1 MRIYRSAPKR
11 SFTTLPNAT
20 TRDKRLSWTAAG
32 ILSYLLGLPDG
43 SRTSVRQLAGLRDEG
58 RDRVAAALRQL
69 EEFRY
74 LRRVKSR
81 GPAGRLSTH
90 YEVFDAPYADEP
102 GTSTGAGLASLGEV
116 GAAVTGK
123 PASGEPAGGAPGH
136 TLTGKTGSTRP
147 PSLGVPSPGAD
158 DAQARGASC
167 GERRPKRRRAK
178 REAVAEEQVP
188 AQQLAAVRAESEAAE
203 VAEVAAVPIPGPRQP
218 ADDRPAEAA
227 VETPPTLPAT
237 DPSTSEPPPEPSEAP
252 PIVWDSFEAA
262 EGEAP
267 PPDPADAPQRPRRE
281 EPLTGSAELLSRL
294 GQRDRRLTLGADEAR
309 QLAPLLDEW
318 FAVGADEASVFHAL
332 TSGLP
337 ARVHAAAALVA
348 DRLRR
353 KKPAPRAPKPRP
365 AARPRCVNCNA
376 NMFQPGL
383 CNACVR
389 ERDRYGDLPPD
400 PTDHSVTPE
409 TAARGAAAVRAA
421 FHVNG
426 PARGSQL
433 RGVPLPGTGPAPAW

>member
-11 SFTTLPNAT
+11 SFTSLPNAT
-20 TRDKRLSWTAAG
+20 TRDKHLSWAAMG

-43 SRTSVRQLAGLRDEG
+43 SRTSVRQLAGLRAEG

-74 LRRVKSR
+74 LRRVR
-81 GPAGRLSTH
+81 HQGPTGRFTTD
-90 YEVFDAPYADEP
+90 YEVFDVPYVDEP
-102 GTSTGAGLASLGEV
+102 DASAEPGVASLGEV
-116 GAAVTGK
+116 CVAVSGN
-123 PASGEPAGGAPGH
+123 PASGGPAVGAPGP

-147 PSLGVPSPGAD
+147 PTLGVPSPAAD
-158 DAQARGASC
+158 GPQAPDARC
-167 GERRPKRRRAK
+167 GERRPKRRRAR
-178 REAVAEEQVP
+178 REAAEEQVP
-188 AQQLAAVRAESEAAE
+188 AGRLAAARAES
-203 VAEVAAVPIPGPRQP
+203 AVTLPGPRAP
-218 ADDRPAEAA
+218 LDDRPAEPAETA
-227 VETPPTLPAT
+227 TQTPPTPT
-237 DPSTSEPPPEPSEAP
+237 TTGPVTSPPPPEPSGAP
-252 PIVWDSFEAA
+252 PIVWETSEAA
-262 EGEAP
+262 EGEVP

-281 EPLTGSAELLSRL
+281 EPLTGSAEVLSRL

-337 ARVHAAAALVA
+337 SRVHAAAALVA

-365 AARPRCVNCNA
+365 ASRPRCVNCRA

-400 PTDHSVTPE
+400 PTDYSVTPE

-433 RGVPLPGTGPAPAW
+433 RGVPLPGPGVTPAW

>member
-11 SFTTLPNAT
+11 SFTSLPNAT
-20 TRDKRLSWTAAG
+20 TRDKHLSWAAMG

-43 SRTSVRQLAGLRDEG
+43 SRTSVRQLAGLRAEG

-74 LRRVKSR
+74 LRRVR
-81 GPAGRLSTH
+81 RQGPTGRFTTD
-90 YEVFDAPYADEP
+90 YEVFDVPYVDEP
-102 GTSTGAGLASLGEV
+102 DASAEPGVASLGEV
-116 GAAVTGK
+116 CVAVSGN
-123 PASGEPAGGAPGH
+123 PASGGPAVGAPGP

-147 PSLGVPSPGAD
+147 PTLGVPSPGAD
-158 DAQARGASC
+158 GPHAPDAGC
-167 GERRPKRRRAK
+167 GERRPKRRRAT
-178 REAVAEEQVP
+178 REAAEEQVP
-188 AQQLAAVRAESEAAE
+188 AGRLAAARAES
-203 VAEVAAVPIPGPRQP
+203 AVTLPGPRAP
-218 ADDRPAEAA
+218 LDDRPAEPAETA
-227 VETPPTLPAT
+227 TQTPPTPTAT
-237 DPSTSEPPPEPSEAP
+237 GPVTSPPPPEPSGAP
-252 PIVWDSFEAA
+252 PIVWETSEAA
-262 EGEAP
+262 EGEVP

-281 EPLTGSAELLSRL
+281 EPLTGSAEVLSRL

-318 FAVGADEASVFHAL
+318 FAVGADEASVFHLL

-337 ARVHAAAALVA
+337 PRVHAAAALVA

-365 AARPRCVNCNA
+365 ASRPRCVNCNA

-389 ERDRYGDLPPD
+389 ERARYGDLPPD
-400 PTDHSVTPE
+400 PTDYSVTPE

-433 RGVPLPGTGPAPAW
+433 RGVPLPGPGVTPAW

>member
-11 SFTTLPNAT
+11 SFTSLPNAT
-20 TRDKRLSWTAAG
+20 TRDKHLSWAAMG

-43 SRTSVRQLAGLRDEG
+43 SRTSVRQLAGLRAEG

-74 LRRVKSR
+74 LRRVR
-81 GPAGRLSTH
+81 RQGPTGRFTTD
-90 YEVFDAPYADEP
+90 YEVFDVPYVDEP
-102 GTSTGAGLASLGEV
+102 DASAEPGVASLGEV
-116 GAAVTGK
+116 CVAVSGN
-123 PASGEPAGGAPGH
+123 PASGGPAVGAPGP

-147 PSLGVPSPGAD
+147 PTLGVPSPGAD
-158 DAQARGASC
+158 GPQAPDAGC
-167 GERRPKRRRAK
+167 GERRPKRRRAR
-178 REAVAEEQVP
+178 REAAEELVP
-188 AQQLAAVRAESEAAE
+188 AGRLAAARAES
-203 VAEVAAVPIPGPRQP
+203 AVTLPGPRAP
-218 ADDRPAEAA
+218 LDDRPAEPAETA
-227 VETPPTLPAT
+227 TQTPPTPTAT
-237 DPSTSEPPPEPSEAP
+237 GPVTSPPPPEPSGAP
-252 PIVWDSFEAA
+252 PIVWETSEAA
-262 EGEAP
+262 EGEVP

-281 EPLTGSAELLSRL
+281 EPLTGSAEVLSRL

-337 ARVHAAAALVA
+337 PRVHAAAALVA

-365 AARPRCVNCNA
+365 ASRPRCVNCNA

-389 ERDRYGDLPPD
+389 ERARYGDLPPD
-400 PTDHSVTPE
+400 PTDYSVTPE

-433 RGVPLPGTGPAPAW
+433 RGVPLPGPGVTPAW

>member
-11 SFTTLPNAT
+11 SFTSLPNAT
-20 TRDKRLSWTAAG
+20 TRDKHLSWAAMG

-43 SRTSVRQLAGLRDEG
+43 SRTSVRQLAGLRAEG

-74 LRRVKSR
+74 LRRVR
-81 GPAGRLSTH
+81 RQGPTGRFTTD
-90 YEVFDAPYADEP
+90 YEVFDVPYVDEP
-102 GTSTGAGLASLGEV
+102 DASAEPGVASLGEV
-116 GAAVTGK
+116 CVAVSGN
-123 PASGEPAGGAPGH
+123 PASGGPAVGAPGP

-147 PSLGVPSPGAD
+147 PTLGVPSPGAD
-158 DAQARGASC
+158 GPQAPDAGC
-167 GERRPKRRRAK
+167 GERRPKRRRAT
-178 REAVAEEQVP
+178 REAAEEQVP
-188 AQQLAAVRAESEAAE
+188 AGRLAAARAES
-203 VAEVAAVPIPGPRQP
+203 AVTLPGPRAP
-218 ADDRPAEAA
+218 LDDRPAEPAETA
-227 VETPPTLPAT
+227 TQTPPTPT
-237 DPSTSEPPPEPSEAP
+237 TTGPVTSPPPPEPSGAP
-252 PIVWDSFEAA
+252 PIVWETSEAA
-262 EGEAP
+262 EGEVP

-281 EPLTGSAELLSRL
+281 EPLTGSAEVLSRL

-318 FAVGADEASVFHAL
+318 FAVGADEASVFHLL

-337 ARVHAAAALVA
+337 PRVHAAAALVA

-365 AARPRCVNCNA
+365 ASRPRCVNCNA

-389 ERDRYGDLPPD
+389 ERARYGDLPPD
-400 PTDHSVTPE
+400 PTDYSVTPE

-433 RGVPLPGTGPAPAW
+433 RGVPLPGSGPAPAW

>member
-11 SFTTLPNAT
+11 SFTSLPNAT
-20 TRDKRLSWTAAG
+20 TRDKHLSWAAMG

-43 SRTSVRQLAGLRDEG
+43 SRTSVRQLAGLRAEG

-74 LRRVKSR
+74 LRRVR
-81 GPAGRLSTH
+81 RQGPTGRFTTD
-90 YEVFDAPYADEP
+90 YEVFDVPYVDEP
-102 GTSTGAGLASLGEV
+102 DASAEPGVASLGEV
-116 GAAVTGK
+116 CVAVSGN
-123 PASGEPAGGAPGH
+123 PASGGPAVGAPGP

-147 PSLGVPSPGAD
+147 PTLGVPSPGAD
-158 DAQARGASC
+158 GPQAPDAGC
-167 GERRPKRRRAK
+167 GERRPKRRRAR
-178 REAVAEEQVP
+178 REAAEEQVP
-188 AQQLAAVRAESEAAE
+188 AGRLAAARAES
-203 VAEVAAVPIPGPRQP
+203 AVTLPGPRAP
-218 ADDRPAEAA
+218 LDDRPAEPAETA
-227 VETPPTLPAT
+227 TQTPPTPTAT
-237 DPSTSEPPPEPSEAP
+237 GPVTSPPPPEPSGAP
-252 PIVWDSFEAA
+252 PIVWETSEAA
-262 EGEAP
+262 EGEVP

-281 EPLTGSAELLSRL
+281 EPLTGSAEVLSRL

-337 ARVHAAAALVA
+337 SRVHAAAALVA

-365 AARPRCVNCNA
+365 ASRPRCVNCRA

-400 PTDHSVTPE
+400 PTDYSVTPE

-433 RGVPLPGTGPAPAW
+433 RGVPLSGPGVTPAW

>member
-11 SFTTLPNAT
+11 SFTSLPNAT
-20 TRDKRLSWTAAG
+20 TRDKHLSWAAMG

-43 SRTSVRQLAGLRDEG
+43 SRTSVRQLAGLRAEG

-74 LRRVKSR
+74 LRRVR
-81 GPAGRLSTH
+81 RQGPTGRFTTD
-90 YEVFDAPYADEP
+90 YEVFDVPYVDEP
-102 GTSTGAGLASLGEV
+102 DASAEPGVASLGEV
-116 GAAVTGK
+116 CVAVSGN
-123 PASGEPAGGAPGH
+123 PASGGPAVGAPGP

-147 PSLGVPSPGAD
+147 PTLGVPSPGAD
-158 DAQARGASC
+158 GPQAPDAGC
-167 GERRPKRRRAK
+167 GERRPKRRRAT
-178 REAVAEEQVP
+178 REAAEEQVP
-188 AQQLAAVRAESEAAE
+188 AGRLAAARAES
-203 VAEVAAVPIPGPRQP
+203 AVTLPGPRAP
-218 ADDRPAEAA
+218 LDDRPAEPAETA
-227 VETPPTLPAT
+227 TQTPPTPTAT
-237 DPSTSEPPPEPSEAP
+237 GPVTSPPPPEPSGAP
-252 PIVWDSFEAA
+252 PIVWETSEAA
-262 EGEAP
+262 EGEVP

-281 EPLTGSAELLSRL
+281 EPLTGSAEVLSRL

-337 ARVHAAAALVA
+337 PRVHAAAALVA

-365 AARPRCVNCNA
+365 ASRPRCVNCNA

-400 PTDHSVTPE
+400 PTDYSVTPE

-433 RGVPLPGTGPAPAW
+433 RGVPLPGPGVTPAW

>member
-11 SFTTLPNAT
+11 SFTSLPNAT
-20 TRDKRLSWTAAG
+20 TRDKHLSWAAMG

-43 SRTSVRQLAGLRDEG
+43 SRTSVRQLAGLRAEG

-74 LRRVKSR
+74 LRRVR
-81 GPAGRLSTH
+81 RQGPTGRFTTD
-90 YEVFDAPYADEP
+90 YEVFDVPYVDEP
-102 GTSTGAGLASLGEV
+102 DASAEPGVASLGEV
-116 GAAVTGK
+116 CVAVSGN
-123 PASGEPAGGAPGH
+123 PASGGPAVGAPGP

-147 PSLGVPSPGAD
+147 PTLGVPSPAAD
-158 DAQARGASC
+158 GPQAPDARC
-167 GERRPKRRRAK
+167 GERRPKRRRAR
-178 REAVAEEQVP
+178 REAPEERVP
-188 AQQLAAVRAESEAAE
+188 AGRLAAARAES
-203 VAEVAAVPIPGPRQP
+203 AVTLPGPRAP
-218 ADDRPAEAA
+218 LDDRPAEPAETA
-227 VETPPTLPAT
+227 TQTPPTPT
-237 DPSTSEPPPEPSEAP
+237 TTGPVTSPPPPEPSGAP
-252 PIVWDSFEAA
+252 PIVWETSEAA
-262 EGEAP
+262 EGEVP

-281 EPLTGSAELLSRL
+281 EPLTGSAEVLSRL

-337 ARVHAAAALVA
+337 PRVHAAAALVA

-365 AARPRCVNCNA
+365 ASRPRCVNCNA

-400 PTDHSVTPE
+400 PTDYSVTPE

-433 RGVPLPGTGPAPAW
+433 RGVPLPGPGVTPAW

>member
-11 SFTTLPNAT
+11 SFTSLPNAT
-20 TRDKRLSWTAAG
+20 TRDKHLSWAAMG

-43 SRTSVRQLAGLRDEG
+43 SRTSVRQLAGLRAEG

-74 LRRVKSR
+74 LRRVR
-81 GPAGRLSTH
+81 RQGPTGRFTTD
-90 YEVFDAPYADEP
+90 YEVFDVPYVDEP
-102 GTSTGAGLASLGEV
+102 DASAEPGVASLGEV
-116 GAAVTGK
+116 CVAVSGN
-123 PASGEPAGGAPGH
+123 PASGGPAVGAPGP

-147 PSLGVPSPGAD
+147 PTLGVPSPGAD
-158 DAQARGASC
+158 GPQAPDAGC
-167 GERRPKRRRAK
+167 GERRPKRRRAR
-178 REAVAEEQVP
+178 REAAEEQVP
-188 AQQLAAVRAESEAAE
+188 AGRLAAARAES
-203 VAEVAAVPIPGPRQP
+203 AVTLPGPRAP
-218 ADDRPAEAA
+218 LDDRPAEPAETA
-227 VETPPTLPAT
+227 TQTPPTPTAT
-237 DPSTSEPPPEPSEAP
+237 GPVTSPPPPEPSGAP
-252 PIVWDSFEAA
+252 PIVWETSEAA
-262 EGEAP
+262 EGEVP

-281 EPLTGSAELLSRL
+281 EPLTGSAEVLSRL

-337 ARVHAAAALVA
+337 PRVHAAAALVA

-365 AARPRCVNCNA
+365 ASRPRCVNCRA

-400 PTDHSVTPE
+400 PTDYSVTPE

-433 RGVPLPGTGPAPAW
+433 RGVPLPGPGVTPAW

>member
-11 SFTTLPNAT
+11 SFTSLPNAT
-20 TRDKRLSWTAAG
+20 TRDKHLSWAAMG

-43 SRTSVRQLAGLRDEG
+43 SRTSVRQLAGLRAEG

-74 LRRVKSR
+74 LRRVR
-81 GPAGRLSTH
+81 RQGPTGRFTTD
-90 YEVFDAPYADEP
+90 YEVFDVPYVDEP
-102 GTSTGAGLASLGEV
+102 DASAEPGVASLGEV
-116 GAAVTGK
+116 CVAVSGN
-123 PASGEPAGGAPGH
+123 PASGGPAVGAPGP

-147 PSLGVPSPGAD
+147 PTLGVPSPGAD
-158 DAQARGASC
+158 GPQAPDAGC
-167 GERRPKRRRAK
+167 GERRPKRRRAT
-178 REAVAEEQVP
+178 REAAEEQVP
-188 AQQLAAVRAESEAAE
+188 AGRLAAARAES
-203 VAEVAAVPIPGPRQP
+203 AVTLPGPRAP
-218 ADDRPAEAA
+218 LDDRPAEPAETA
-227 VETPPTLPAT
+227 TQTPPTPTAT
-237 DPSTSEPPPEPSEAP
+237 GPVTSPPPPEPSGAP
-252 PIVWDSFEAA
+252 PIVWETSEAA
-262 EGEAP
+262 EGEVP

-281 EPLTGSAELLSRL
+281 EPLTGCAEVLSRL

-337 ARVHAAAALVA
+337 SRVHAAAALVA

-365 AARPRCVNCNA
+365 ASRPRCVNCRA

-400 PTDHSVTPE
+400 PTDYSVTPE

-433 RGVPLPGTGPAPAW
+433 RGVPLSGPGVTPAW

>member
-11 SFTTLPNAT
+11 SFTSLPNAT
-20 TRDKRLSWTAAG
+20 TRDKHLSWAAMG

-43 SRTSVRQLAGLRDEG
+43 SRTSVRQLAGLRAEG

-74 LRRVKSR
+74 LRRVR
-81 GPAGRLSTH
+81 RQGPTGRFTTD
-90 YEVFDAPYADEP
+90 YEVFDVPYVDEP
-102 GTSTGAGLASLGEV
+102 DASAEPGVASLGEV
-116 GAAVTGK
+116 CVAVSGN
-123 PASGEPAGGAPGH
+123 PASGGPAVGAPGP

-147 PSLGVPSPGAD
+147 PTLGVPSPAAD
-158 DAQARGASC
+158 GPQAPDARC
-167 GERRPKRRRAK
+167 GERRPKRRRAR
-178 REAVAEEQVP
+178 REAAEEQVP
-188 AQQLAAVRAESEAAE
+188 AGRLAAARAES
-203 VAEVAAVPIPGPRQP
+203 AVTLPGPRAP
-218 ADDRPAEAA
+218 LDDRPAEPAETA
-227 VETPPTLPAT
+227 TQTPPTPT
-237 DPSTSEPPPEPSEAP
+237 TTGPVTSPPPPEPSGAP
-252 PIVWDSFEAA
+252 PIVWETSEAA
-262 EGEAP
+262 EGEVP

-281 EPLTGSAELLSRL
+281 EPLTGSAEVLSRL

-318 FAVGADEASVFHAL
+318 FAVGADEASVFHLL

-337 ARVHAAAALVA
+337 PRVHAAAALVA

-365 AARPRCVNCNA
+365 ASRPRCVNCNA

-389 ERDRYGDLPPD
+389 ERARYGDLPPD
-400 PTDHSVTPE
+400 PTDYSVTPE

-433 RGVPLPGTGPAPAW
+433 RGVPLPGPGVTPAW

>member
-20 TRDKRLSWTAAG
+20 TRDKRLSWAAAG

-43 SRTSVRQLAGLRDEG
+43 SRTSVRQLAGLRAEG

-69 EEFRY
+69 EENRY
-74 LRRVKSR
+74 LRRVKR
-81 GPAGRLSTH
+81 QGPTGRFTTD
-90 YEVFDAPYADEP
+90 YEVFDAPYVDEP
-102 GTSTGAGLASLGEV
+102 AAPAEPGVASLREV
-116 GAAVTGK
+116 CAAVSGN
-123 PASGEPAGGAPGH
+123 PASGGPTVGAPGH
-136 TLTGKTGSTRP
+136 THTGNTGATRP
-147 PSLGVPSPGAD
+147 PTLGVPSPGAD
-158 DAQARGASC
+158 GAPAQDAGC
-167 GERRPKRRRAK
+167 GERRPKRRRAR
-178 REAVAEEQVP
+178 REAAEEQVP
-188 AQQLAAVRAESEAAE
+188 VQQLAAGPAES
-203 VAEVAAVPIPGPRQP
+203 AVTIPGPREP
-218 ADDRPAEAA
+218 LDERRPAETAS
-227 VETPPTLPAT
+227 ETPPTPPAT
-237 DPSTSEPPPEPSEAP
+237 DPSTSTPPPEPSGAP
-252 PIVWDSFEAA
+252 PIVWETSEAA
-262 EGEAP
+262 EGEVP

-281 EPLTGSAELLSRL
+281 EPLTGSAEVLARL

-318 FAVGADEASVFHAL
+318 FAVGADEASVFHLL

-337 ARVHAAAALVA
+337 PRVHAAAALVA

-365 AARPRCVNCNA
+365 ASRPRCVNCNA

-389 ERDRYGDLPPD
+389 EKARYGDLPPD
-400 PTDHSVTPE
+400 PTDYSVTPE

-421 FHVNG
+421 FHING

-433 RGVPLPGTGPAPAW
+433 RGVPLPGSGPAPAW

>member
-20 TRDKRLSWTAAG
+20 TRDKHLSWAAMG

-43 SRTSVRQLAGLRDEG
+43 SRTSVRQLAALRDEG

-69 EEFRY
+69 EENRY
-74 LRRVKSR
+74 LRRVKR
-81 GPAGRLSTH
+81 QGPTGRFTTD
-90 YEVFDAPYADEP
+90 YEVFDVPYVDEP
-102 GTSTGAGLASLGEV
+102 AAPAGPGVASLREV
-116 GAAVTGK
+116 CAAVSGN
-123 PASGEPAGGAPGH
+123 PASGGPTVGAPGH
-136 TLTGKTGSTRP
+136 THTGKTGATRP
-147 PSLGVPSPGAD
+147 PTLGVPSPGAD
-158 DAQARGASC
+158 GAEARPASC
-167 GERRPKRRRAK
+167 GERRPKRRRA
-178 REAVAEEQVP
+178 RHEAAEEQAPARQLAAAPVESAAVIPVPREPLDDHPAEAVAE
-188 AQQLAAVRAESEAAE
+188 
-203 VAEVAAVPIPGPRQP
+203 
-218 ADDRPAEAA
+218 
-227 VETPPTLPAT
+227 TPPALPAT
-237 DPSTSEPPPEPSEAP
+237 DPSASPPPSEPSDAP
-252 PIVWDSFEAA
+252 PIAWETSEAA

-267 PPDPADAPQRPRRE
+267 PPDPRDGPQRPRRE
-281 EPLTGSAELLSRL
+281 EPLTGSAEVLARL

-318 FAVGADEASVFHAL
+318 FAVGADEASVFHLL

-337 ARVHAAAALVA
+337 PRVHAAAALVA

-365 AARPRCVNCNA
+365 ASRPRCVNCNA

-389 ERDRYGDLPPD
+389 ERARYGDLPPD
-400 PTDHSVTPE
+400 PTDYSVTPE

-433 RGVPLPGTGPAPAW
+433 RGVPLPGSGPAPAW

>member
-11 SFTTLPNAT
+11 SFTSLPNAT
-20 TRDKRLSWTAAG
+20 TRDKHLSWAAMG

-43 SRTSVRQLAGLRDEG
+43 SRTSVRQLAGLRAEG

-74 LRRVKSR
+74 LRRVR
-81 GPAGRLSTH
+81 RQGPTGRFTTD
-90 YEVFDAPYADEP
+90 YEVFDVPYVDEP
-102 GTSTGAGLASLGEV
+102 DASAEPGVASLGEV
-116 GAAVTGK
+116 CVAVSGN
-123 PASGEPAGGAPGH
+123 PASGGPAVGAPGP

-147 PSLGVPSPGAD
+147 PTLGVPSPAAD
-158 DAQARGASC
+158 GPQAPDAGC
-167 GERRPKRRRAK
+167 GERRPKRRRAR
-178 REAVAEEQVP
+178 REAAEEQVP
-188 AQQLAAVRAESEAAE
+188 AGRLAAARAES
-203 VAEVAAVPIPGPRQP
+203 AVTLPGPRAP
-218 ADDRPAEAA
+218 LDDRPAEPAETA
-227 VETPPTLPAT
+227 TQTPPTPTAT
-237 DPSTSEPPPEPSEAP
+237 GPVTSPPPPEPSGAP
-252 PIVWDSFEAA
+252 PIVWETSEAA
-262 EGEAP
+262 EGEVP

-281 EPLTGSAELLSRL
+281 EPLTGSAEVLSRL

-337 ARVHAAAALVA
+337 SRVHAAAALVA

-365 AARPRCVNCNA
+365 ASRPRCVNCRA

-400 PTDHSVTPE
+400 PTDYSVTPE

-433 RGVPLPGTGPAPAW
+433 RGVPLSGPGVTPAW

>member
-11 SFTTLPNAT
+11 SFTSLPNAT
-20 TRDKRLSWTAAG
+20 TRDKHLSWAAMG

-43 SRTSVRQLAGLRDEG
+43 SRTSVRQLAGLRAEG

-74 LRRVKSR
+74 LRRVR
-81 GPAGRLSTH
+81 RQGPTGRFTTD
-90 YEVFDAPYADEP
+90 YEVFDVPYVDEP
-102 GTSTGAGLASLGEV
+102 DASAEPGVASLGEV
-116 GAAVTGK
+116 CVAVSGN
-123 PASGEPAGGAPGH
+123 PASGGPAVGAPGP

-147 PSLGVPSPGAD
+147 PTLGVPSPAAD
-158 DAQARGASC
+158 GPQAPDARC
-167 GERRPKRRRAK
+167 GERRPKRRRAT
-178 REAVAEEQVP
+178 REAAEEQVP
-188 AQQLAAVRAESEAAE
+188 AGRLAAARAES
-203 VAEVAAVPIPGPRQP
+203 AVTLPGPRAP
-218 ADDRPAEAA
+218 LDDRPAEPAETA
-227 VETPPTLPAT
+227 TQTPPTPT
-237 DPSTSEPPPEPSEAP
+237 TTGPVTSPPPPEPSGAP
-252 PIVWDSFEAA
+252 PIVWETSEAA
-262 EGEAP
+262 EGEVP

-281 EPLTGSAELLSRL
+281 EPLTGSAEVLSRL

-337 ARVHAAAALVA
+337 SRVHAAAALVA

-365 AARPRCVNCNA
+365 ASRPRCVNCRA

-400 PTDHSVTPE
+400 PTDYSVTPE

-433 RGVPLPGTGPAPAW
+433 RGVPLPGPGVTPAW

>member
-11 SFTTLPNAT
+11 SFTTLPNST
-20 TRDKRLSWTAAG
+20 TRDKRLSWAAAG

-43 SRTSVRQLAGLRDEG
+43 SRTSVRQLAGLRAEG

-69 EEFRY
+69 EECRY
-74 LRRVKSR
+74 LRRVKR
-81 GPAGRLSTH
+81 QGPTGRFTTD
-90 YEVFDAPYADEP
+90 YEVFDAPYVDEP
-102 GTSTGAGLASLGEV
+102 AAPAEPGVASLGEV
-116 GAAVTGK
+116 CVAVSGN
-123 PASGEPAGGAPGH
+123 PASGGPTVGAPGH
-136 TLTGKTGSTRP
+136 THTGKTGSTRP
-147 PSLGVPSPGAD
+147 PTLGVPSPGAD
-158 DAQARGASC
+158 GAPAQVAGC
-167 GERRPKRRRAK
+167 GERRPKRRRAR
-178 REAVAEEQVP
+178 REAAEEQVQGQVP
-188 AQQLAAVRAESEAAE
+188 VQQLATGPAES
-203 VAEVAAVPIPGPRQP
+203 AVTIPGPREP
-218 ADDRPAEAA
+218 LDERRPAETAS
-227 VETPPTLPAT
+227 ETPPTPPAT
-237 DPSTSEPPPEPSEAP
+237 DPVASPPPPEPSGAP
-252 PIVWDSFEAA
+252 PIVWETSEAA
-262 EGEAP
+262 EGEVP

-281 EPLTGSAELLSRL
+281 EPLTGSAEVLARL

-318 FAVGADEASVFHAL
+318 FAVGADEASVFHLL

-337 ARVHAAAALVA
+337 PRVHAAAALVA

-365 AARPRCVNCNA
+365 ASRPRCVNCNA

-389 ERDRYGDLPPD
+389 EKARYGDLPPD
-400 PTDHSVTPE
+400 PTDYSVTPE

-433 RGVPLPGTGPAPAW
+433 RGVPLPGSGPAPAW

>member
-11 SFTTLPNAT
+11 SFTSLPNAT
-20 TRDKRLSWTAAG
+20 TRDKHLSWAAMG
-32 ILSYLLGLPDG
+32 ILSYLLGLADG
-43 SRTSVRQLAGLRDEG
+43 SRTSVRQLAGLRAEG

-74 LRRVKSR
+74 LRRVR
-81 GPAGRLSTH
+81 RQGPTGRFTTD
-90 YEVFDAPYADEP
+90 YEVFDVPYVDEP
-102 GTSTGAGLASLGEV
+102 DASAEPGVASLGEV
-116 GAAVTGK
+116 CVAVSGN
-123 PASGEPAGGAPGH
+123 PASGGPAVGAPGP

-147 PSLGVPSPGAD
+147 PTLGVPSPGAD
-158 DAQARGASC
+158 GPQAPDAGC
-167 GERRPKRRRAK
+167 GERRPKRRRAR
-178 REAVAEEQVP
+178 REAAEEQVP
-188 AQQLAAVRAESEAAE
+188 AGRLAAARAES
-203 VAEVAAVPIPGPRQP
+203 AVTLPGPRAP
-218 ADDRPAEAA
+218 LDDRPAEPAETA
-227 VETPPTLPAT
+227 TQTPPTPTAT
-237 DPSTSEPPPEPSEAP
+237 GPVTSPPPPEPSGAP
-252 PIVWDSFEAA
+252 PIVWETSEAA
-262 EGEAP
+262 EGEVP

-281 EPLTGSAELLSRL
+281 EPLTGSAEVLSRL

-337 ARVHAAAALVA
+337 SRVHAAAALVA

-365 AARPRCVNCNA
+365 ASRPRCVNCRA

-400 PTDHSVTPE
+400 PTDYSVTPE

-433 RGVPLPGTGPAPAW
+433 RGVPLSGPGVTPAW

>member
-11 SFTTLPNAT
+11 SFTSLPNAT
-20 TRDKRLSWTAAG
+20 TRDKHLSWAAMG

-43 SRTSVRQLAGLRDEG
+43 SRTSVRQLAALRDEG

-69 EEFRY
+69 EENRY
-74 LRRVKSR
+74 LRRVKR
-81 GPAGRLSTH
+81 QGPTGRFTTD
-90 YEVFDAPYADEP
+90 YEVFDVPYVDEP
-102 GTSTGAGLASLGEV
+102 DASAEPGVASLGEV
-116 GAAVTGK
+116 CVAVSGN
-123 PASGEPAGGAPGH
+123 PASGGPAVGAPGP

-147 PSLGVPSPGAD
+147 PTLGVPSPGAD
-158 DAQARGASC
+158 GPQAPDAGC
-167 GERRPKRRRAK
+167 GERRPKRRRAR
-178 REAVAEEQVP
+178 REAAEEQVP
-188 AQQLAAVRAESEAAE
+188 AGRLAAARAES
-203 VAEVAAVPIPGPRQP
+203 AVTLPGPRAP
-218 ADDRPAEAA
+218 LDDRPAEPAETA
-227 VETPPTLPAT
+227 TQTPPTPTAT
-237 DPSTSEPPPEPSEAP
+237 GPVTSPPPPEPSGAP
-252 PIVWDSFEAA
+252 PIVWETSEAA
-262 EGEAP
+262 EGEVP

-281 EPLTGSAELLSRL
+281 EPLTGSAEVLSRL

-337 ARVHAAAALVA
+337 SRVHAAAALVA

-365 AARPRCVNCNA
+365 ASRPRCVNCRA

-400 PTDHSVTPE
+400 PTDYSVTPE

-433 RGVPLPGTGPAPAW
+433 RGVPLPGPGVTPAW

>member
-11 SFTTLPNAT
+11 SFTTLPNST
-20 TRDKRLSWTAAG
+20 TRDKRLSWAAAG

-43 SRTSVRQLAGLRDEG
+43 SRTSVRQLAALRHEG

-69 EEFRY
+69 EECRY
-74 LRRVKSR
+74 LRRAKR
-81 GPAGRLSTH
+81 QGPTGRFTTD
-90 YEVFDAPYADEP
+90 YEVFDVPYVDEP
-102 GTSTGAGLASLGEV
+102 DVPAEPGVASLREV
-116 GAAVTGK
+116 CAAVSGN
-123 PASGEPAGGAPGH
+123 PASGGPTVGAPGH
-136 TLTGKTGSTRP
+136 THTGNTGATRP
-147 PSLGVPSPGAD
+147 PTLGVPSPGAD
-158 DAQARGASC
+158 GAPAQDAGC
-167 GERRPKRRRAK
+167 GERRHRPKRRRAR
-178 REAVAEEQVP
+178 REAAEEQVQGQVPTQQP
-188 AQQLAAVRAESEAAE
+188 AADGAES
-203 VAEVAAVPIPGPRQP
+203 AVTIPGPREP
-218 ADDRPAEAA
+218 LDERRPAETASQ
-227 VETPPTLPAT
+227 TPPAPPAT
-237 DPSTSEPPPEPSEAP
+237 DPVTSPPPPEPSGAP
-252 PIVWDSFEAA
+252 PIVWETSEAA
-262 EGEAP
+262 EGEVP

-281 EPLTGSAELLSRL
+281 EPLTGSAEVLARL

-318 FAVGADEASVFHAL
+318 FAVGADEASVFHLL

-337 ARVHAAAALVA
+337 PWVHAAAALVA

-365 AARPRCVNCNA
+365 ASRPRCVNCNA

-389 ERDRYGDLPPD
+389 EKARYGDLPSD
-400 PTDHSVTPE
+400 PTDYSVTPE

-421 FHVNG
+421 FHING

-433 RGVPLPGTGPAPAW
+433 RGVPLPDSVSPW

>member
-11 SFTTLPNAT
+11 SFTSLPNAT
-20 TRDKRLSWTAAG
+20 TRDKHLSWAAMG

-43 SRTSVRQLAGLRDEG
+43 SRTSVRQLAGLRAEG

-74 LRRVKSR
+74 LRRVR
-81 GPAGRLSTH
+81 RQGPTGRFTTD
-90 YEVFDAPYADEP
+90 YEVFDVPYVDEP
-102 GTSTGAGLASLGEV
+102 DASAEPGVASLGEV
-116 GAAVTGK
+116 CVAVSGN
-123 PASGEPAGGAPGH
+123 PASGGPAVGAPGP

-147 PSLGVPSPGAD
+147 PTLGVPSPGAD
-158 DAQARGASC
+158 GPQAPDAGC
-167 GERRPKRRRAK
+167 GERRPKRRRAT
-178 REAVAEEQVP
+178 REAAEEQVP
-188 AQQLAAVRAESEAAE
+188 AGRLAAARAES
-203 VAEVAAVPIPGPRQP
+203 AVTLPGPRAP
-218 ADDRPAEAA
+218 LDDRPAEPAETA
-227 VETPPTLPAT
+227 TQTPPTPTAT
-237 DPSTSEPPPEPSEAP
+237 GPVTSPPPPEPSGAP
-252 PIVWDSFEAA
+252 PIVWETSEAA
-262 EGEAP
+262 EGEVP

-281 EPLTGSAELLSRL
+281 EPLTGSAEVLSRL

-318 FAVGADEASVFHAL
+318 FAVGADEASVFHLL

-337 ARVHAAAALVA
+337 PRVHAAAALVA

-365 AARPRCVNCNA
+365 ASRPRCVNCNA

-389 ERDRYGDLPPD
+389 ERARYGDLPPD
-400 PTDHSVTPE
+400 PTDYSVTPE

-433 RGVPLPGTGPAPAW
+433 RGVPLPGPGVTPAW

>member
-11 SFTTLPNAT
+11 SFTSLPNAT
-20 TRDKRLSWTAAG
+20 TRDKHLSWAAMG

-43 SRTSVRQLAGLRDEG
+43 SRTSVRQLAGLRAEG

-74 LRRVKSR
+74 LRRVR
-81 GPAGRLSTH
+81 RQGPTGRFTTD
-90 YEVFDAPYADEP
+90 YEVFDVPYVDEP
-102 GTSTGAGLASLGEV
+102 DASAEPGVASLGEV
-116 GAAVTGK
+116 CVAVSGN
-123 PASGEPAGGAPGH
+123 PASGGPAVGAPGP

-147 PSLGVPSPGAD
+147 PTLGVPSPGAD
-158 DAQARGASC
+158 GPQAPDAGC
-167 GERRPKRRRAK
+167 GERRPKRRRAR
-178 REAVAEEQVP
+178 REAAEELVP
-188 AQQLAAVRAESEAAE
+188 AGRLAAARAES
-203 VAEVAAVPIPGPRQP
+203 AVTLPGPRAP
-218 ADDRPAEAA
+218 LDDRPAEPAETA
-227 VETPPTLPAT
+227 TQTPPTPTAT
-237 DPSTSEPPPEPSEAP
+237 GPVTSPPPPEPSGAP
-252 PIVWDSFEAA
+252 PIVWETSEAA
-262 EGEAP
+262 EGEVP

-281 EPLTGSAELLSRL
+281 EPLTGSAEVLSRL

-337 ARVHAAAALVA
+337 PRVHAAAALVA

-365 AARPRCVNCNA
+365 ASRPRCVNCRA

-400 PTDHSVTPE
+400 PTDYSVTPE

-433 RGVPLPGTGPAPAW
+433 RGVPLPGPGVTPAW

>member
-1 MRIYRSAPKR
+1 M
-11 SFTTLPNAT
+11 
-20 TRDKRLSWTAAG
+20 G

-43 SRTSVRQLAGLRDEG
+43 SRTSVRQLAGLRAEG

-74 LRRVKSR
+74 LRRVR
-81 GPAGRLSTH
+81 RQGPTGRFTTD
-90 YEVFDAPYADEP
+90 YEVFDVPYVDEP
-102 GTSTGAGLASLGEV
+102 DASAEPGVASLGEV
-116 GAAVTGK
+116 CVAVSGN
-123 PASGEPAGGAPGH
+123 PASGGPAVGAPGP

-147 PSLGVPSPGAD
+147 PTLGVPSPAAD
-158 DAQARGASC
+158 GPQAPDARC
-167 GERRPKRRRAK
+167 GERRPKRRRAR
-178 REAVAEEQVP
+178 REAAEEQVP
-188 AQQLAAVRAESEAAE
+188 AGRLAAARAES
-203 VAEVAAVPIPGPRQP
+203 AVTLPGPRAP
-218 ADDRPAEAA
+218 LDDRPAEPAETA
-227 VETPPTLPAT
+227 TQTPPTPT
-237 DPSTSEPPPEPSEAP
+237 TTGPVTSPPPPEPSGAP
-252 PIVWDSFEAA
+252 PIVWETSEAA
-262 EGEAP
+262 EGEVP

-281 EPLTGSAELLSRL
+281 EPLTGSAEVLSRL

-337 ARVHAAAALVA
+337 SRVHAAAALVA

-365 AARPRCVNCNA
+365 ASRPRCVNCRA

-400 PTDHSVTPE
+400 PTDYSVTPE

-433 RGVPLPGTGPAPAW
+433 RGVPLPGPGVTPAW

>member
-1 MRIYRSAPKR
+1 M
-11 SFTTLPNAT
+11 
-20 TRDKRLSWTAAG
+20 G

-43 SRTSVRQLAGLRDEG
+43 SRTSVRQLAGLRAEG

-74 LRRVKSR
+74 LRRVR
-81 GPAGRLSTH
+81 RQGPTGRFTTD
-90 YEVFDAPYADEP
+90 YEVFDVPYVDEP
-102 GTSTGAGLASLGEV
+102 DASAEPGVASLGEV
-116 GAAVTGK
+116 CVAVSGNPVSGG
-123 PASGEPAGGAPGH
+123 PAVGAPGP

-147 PSLGVPSPGAD
+147 PTLGVPSPGAD
-158 DAQARGASC
+158 GPQAPDAGC
-167 GERRPKRRRAK
+167 GERRPKRRRAT
-178 REAVAEEQVP
+178 REAAEEQVP
-188 AQQLAAVRAESEAAE
+188 AGRLAAARAES
-203 VAEVAAVPIPGPRQP
+203 AVTLPGPRAP
-218 ADDRPAEAA
+218 LDDRPAEPAETA
-227 VETPPTLPAT
+227 TQTPPTPTAT
-237 DPSTSEPPPEPSEAP
+237 GPVTSPPPPEPSGAP
-252 PIVWDSFEAA
+252 PIVWETSEAA
-262 EGEAP
+262 EGEVP

-281 EPLTGSAELLSRL
+281 EPLTGSAEVLSRL

-337 ARVHAAAALVA
+337 SRVHAAAALVA

-365 AARPRCVNCNA
+365 ASRPRCVNCRA

-400 PTDHSVTPE
+400 PTDYSVTPE

-433 RGVPLPGTGPAPAW
+433 RGVPLSGPGVTPAW

>member
-20 TRDKRLSWTAAG
+20 TRDKHLSWAAMG

-43 SRTSVRQLAGLRDEG
+43 SRTSVRQLAGLRAEG

-69 EEFRY
+69 EEARY
-74 LRRVKSR
+74 LRRVKR
-81 GPAGRLSTH
+81 QGPTGRFTTD
-90 YEVFDAPYADEP
+90 YEVFDAPYVDEP
-102 GTSTGAGLASLGEV
+102 AAPGEADTPGVASLREV
-116 GAAVTGK
+116 CAAVSGN
-123 PASGEPAGGAPGH
+123 PASGGPTVGAPGH
-136 TLTGKTGSTRP
+136 THTGKTGATRP
-147 PSLGVPSPGAD
+147 PTLGVPSPGAD
-158 DAQARGASC
+158 GAEAPGTGC
-167 GERRPKRRRAK
+167 GERRPKRRRAR
-178 REAVAEEQVP
+178 REAAEEQVP
-188 AQQLAAVRAESEAAE
+188 VQRLAPVPAESAAT
-203 VAEVAAVPIPGPRQP
+203 IPGPREP
-218 ADDRPAEAA
+218 LDERRPAETASP
-227 VETPPTLPAT
+227 TPPTPSAT
-237 DPSTSEPPPEPSEAP
+237 DPSASPPPPEPSGAP
-252 PIVWDSFEAA
+252 SIVWETSEAA
-262 EGEAP
+262 EGEVP

-281 EPLTGSAELLSRL
+281 EPLTGSAEVLARL

-318 FAVGADEASVFHAL
+318 FAVGADEASVFHLL

-337 ARVHAAAALVA
+337 PRVHAAAALVA

-365 AARPRCVNCNA
+365 ASRPRCVNCNA

-389 ERDRYGDLPPD
+389 EKARYGDLPPD
-400 PTDHSVTPE
+400 PTDYSVTPE

-433 RGVPLPGTGPAPAW
+433 RGVPLPGSGPAPAW

>member
-11 SFTTLPNAT
+11 SFTSLPNAT
-20 TRDKRLSWTAAG
+20 TRDKHLSWAAMG

-43 SRTSVRQLAGLRDEG
+43 SRTSVRQLAGLRAEG

-74 LRRVKSR
+74 LRRVR
-81 GPAGRLSTH
+81 RQGPTGRFTTD
-90 YEVFDAPYADEP
+90 YEVFDVPYVDEP
-102 GTSTGAGLASLGEV
+102 DASAEPGVASLGEV
-116 GAAVTGK
+116 CVAVSGN
-123 PASGEPAGGAPGH
+123 PASGGPAVGAPGP

-147 PSLGVPSPGAD
+147 PTLGVPSPGAD
-158 DAQARGASC
+158 GPHAPDAGC
-167 GERRPKRRRAK
+167 GERRPKRRRAT
-178 REAVAEEQVP
+178 REAAEEQVP
-188 AQQLAAVRAESEAAE
+188 AGRLAAARAES
-203 VAEVAAVPIPGPRQP
+203 AVTLPGPRAP
-218 ADDRPAEAA
+218 LDDRPAEPAETA
-227 VETPPTLPAT
+227 TQTPPTPTAT
-237 DPSTSEPPPEPSEAP
+237 GPVTSPPPPEPSGAP
-252 PIVWDSFEAA
+252 PIVWETSEAA
-262 EGEAP
+262 EGEVP

-281 EPLTGSAELLSRL
+281 EPLTGSAEVLSRL

-318 FAVGADEASVFHAL
+318 FAVGADEASVFHLL

-337 ARVHAAAALVA
+337 PRVHAAAALVA

-365 AARPRCVNCNA
+365 ASRPRCVNCNA

-389 ERDRYGDLPPD
+389 ERARYGDLPPD
-400 PTDHSVTPE
+400 PTDYSVTPE

-433 RGVPLPGTGPAPAW
+433 RGVPLPG

>member
-20 TRDKRLSWTAAG
+20 TRDKRLSWAAAG

-43 SRTSVRQLAGLRDEG
+43 SRTSVRQLAALRDEG

-69 EEFRY
+69 EENRY
-74 LRRVKSR
+74 LRRVR
-81 GPAGRLSTH
+81 RQGPTGRFTTD
-90 YEVFDAPYADEP
+90 YEVFDAPYVDEP
-102 GTSTGAGLASLGEV
+102 AAPAEPGVASLREV
-116 GAAVTGK
+116 CAAVSGN
-123 PASGEPAGGAPGH
+123 PASGGPTVGAPGH
-136 TLTGKTGSTRP
+136 THTGNTGATRP
-147 PSLGVPSPGAD
+147 PTLGVPSPGAD
-158 DAQARGASC
+158 GAPAQDAGC
-167 GERRPKRRRAK
+167 GERRPKRRRAR
-178 REAVAEEQVP
+178 REAAEEQGP
-188 AQQLAAVRAESEAAE
+188 ARQLAAGPAQS
-203 VAEVAAVPIPGPRQP
+203 AAVIPGPREP
-218 ADDRPAEAA
+218 VDDRPAEAVA
-227 VETPPTLPAT
+227 ETPPALPAT
-237 DPSTSEPPPEPSEAP
+237 DPSASPPPSEPSDAP
-252 PIVWDSFEAA
+252 PIVWETSEAA
-262 EGEAP
+262 EGEVP

-281 EPLTGSAELLSRL
+281 EPLTGSAEVLARL

-318 FAVGADEASVFHAL
+318 FAVGADEASVFHLL

-337 ARVHAAAALVA
+337 PRVHAAAALVA

-365 AARPRCVNCNA
+365 ASRPRCVNCNA

-389 ERDRYGDLPPD
+389 EKARYGDLPPD
-400 PTDHSVTPE
+400 PTDYSVTPE

-421 FHVNG
+421 FHING

-433 RGVPLPGTGPAPAW
+433 RGVPLPGPGPAPAW

>member
-1 MRIYRSAPKR
+1 M
-11 SFTTLPNAT
+11 
-20 TRDKRLSWTAAG
+20 G

-43 SRTSVRQLAGLRDEG
+43 SRTSVRQLAGLRAEG

-74 LRRVKSR
+74 LRRVR
-81 GPAGRLSTH
+81 RQGPTGRFTTD
-90 YEVFDAPYADEP
+90 YEVFDVPYVDEP
-102 GTSTGAGLASLGEV
+102 DASAEPGVASLGEV
-116 GAAVTGK
+116 CVAVSGN
-123 PASGEPAGGAPGH
+123 PASGGPAVGAPGP

-147 PSLGVPSPGAD
+147 PTLGVPSPGAD
-158 DAQARGASC
+158 GPQAPDAGC
-167 GERRPKRRRAK
+167 GERRPKRRRAT
-178 REAVAEEQVP
+178 REAAEEQVP
-188 AQQLAAVRAESEAAE
+188 AGRLAAARAES
-203 VAEVAAVPIPGPRQP
+203 AVTLPGPRAP
-218 ADDRPAEAA
+218 LDDRPAEPAETA
-227 VETPPTLPAT
+227 TQTPPTPTAT
-237 DPSTSEPPPEPSEAP
+237 GPVTSPPPPEPSGAP
-252 PIVWDSFEAA
+252 PIVWETSEAA
-262 EGEAP
+262 EGEVP

-281 EPLTGSAELLSRL
+281 EPLTGSAEVLSRL

-337 ARVHAAAALVA
+337 SRVHAAAALVA

-365 AARPRCVNCNA
+365 ASRPRCVNCRA

-400 PTDHSVTPE
+400 PTDYSVTPE

-433 RGVPLPGTGPAPAW
+433 RGVPLSGPGVTPAW

>member
-11 SFTTLPNAT
+11 SFTSLPNAT
-20 TRDKRLSWTAAG
+20 TRDKHLSWAAMG

-43 SRTSVRQLAGLRDEG
+43 SRTSVRQLAGLRAEG

-74 LRRVKSR
+74 LRRVR
-81 GPAGRLSTH
+81 RQGPTGRFTTD
-90 YEVFDAPYADEP
+90 YEVFDVPYVDEP
-102 GTSTGAGLASLGEV
+102 DASAEPGVASLGEV
-116 GAAVTGK
+116 CVAVSGN
-123 PASGEPAGGAPGH
+123 PASGGPAVGAPGP

-147 PSLGVPSPGAD
+147 PTLGVPSPAAD
-158 DAQARGASC
+158 GPQAPDARC
-167 GERRPKRRRAK
+167 GERRPKRRRAR
-178 REAVAEEQVP
+178 REAAEEQVP
-188 AQQLAAVRAESEAAE
+188 AGRLAAARAES
-203 VAEVAAVPIPGPRQP
+203 AVTLPGPRAP
-218 ADDRPAEAA
+218 LDDRPAEPAETA
-227 VETPPTLPAT
+227 TQTPPTPT
-237 DPSTSEPPPEPSEAP
+237 TTGPVTSPPPPEPSGAP
-252 PIVWDSFEAA
+252 PIVWETSEAA
-262 EGEAP
+262 EGEVP

-281 EPLTGSAELLSRL
+281 EPLTGSAEVLSRL

-337 ARVHAAAALVA
+337 PRVHAAAALVA

-365 AARPRCVNCNA
+365 ASRPRCVNCRA

-400 PTDHSVTPE
+400 PTDYSVTPE

-433 RGVPLPGTGPAPAW
+433 RGVPLPGPGVTPAW

>member
-11 SFTTLPNAT
+11 SFTSLPNAT
-20 TRDKRLSWTAAG
+20 TRDKHLSWAAMG

-43 SRTSVRQLAGLRDEG
+43 SRTSVRQLAGLRAEG

-74 LRRVKSR
+74 LRRVR
-81 GPAGRLSTH
+81 RQGPTGRFTTD
-90 YEVFDAPYADEP
+90 YEVFDVPYVDEP
-102 GTSTGAGLASLGEV
+102 DASAEPGVASLGEV
-116 GAAVTGK
+116 CVAVSGN
-123 PASGEPAGGAPGH
+123 PASGGPAVGAPGP
-136 TLTGKTGSTRP
+136 TLTGKTGSTKP
-147 PSLGVPSPGAD
+147 PTLGVPSPAAD
-158 DAQARGASC
+158 GPQAPDARC
-167 GERRPKRRRAK
+167 GERRPKRRRAR
-178 REAVAEEQVP
+178 REAAEEQVP
-188 AQQLAAVRAESEAAE
+188 AGRLAAARAES
-203 VAEVAAVPIPGPRQP
+203 AVTLPGPRAP
-218 ADDRPAEAA
+218 LDDRPAEPAETA
-227 VETPPTLPAT
+227 TQTPPTPT
-237 DPSTSEPPPEPSEAP
+237 TTGPVTSPPPPEPSGAP
-252 PIVWDSFEAA
+252 PIVWETSEAA
-262 EGEAP
+262 EGEVP

-281 EPLTGSAELLSRL
+281 EPLTGSAEVLSRL

-337 ARVHAAAALVA
+337 SRVHAAAALVA

-365 AARPRCVNCNA
+365 ASRPRCVNCRA

-400 PTDHSVTPE
+400 PTDYSVTPE

-433 RGVPLPGTGPAPAW
+433 RGVPLPGPGVTPAW

>member
-11 SFTTLPNAT
+11 SFTTLPNST
-20 TRDKRLSWTAAG
+20 TRDKHLSWAAMG

-43 SRTSVRQLAGLRDEG
+43 SRTSVRQLAGLRAEG

-74 LRRVKSR
+74 LRRVKR
-81 GPAGRLSTH
+81 QGPTGRFTTD
-90 YEVFDAPYADEP
+90 YEVFDVPYADEP
-102 GTSTGAGLASLGEV
+102 DASAEPGVASLGEV
-116 GAAVTGK
+116 CVAVSGN
-123 PASGEPAGGAPGH
+123 PASGGPTVGAPGH

-147 PSLGVPSPGAD
+147 PTLGVPSPGAD
-158 DAQARGASC
+158 GPQAQDAGC
-167 GERRPKRRRAK
+167 GERRPKRRRAR
-178 REAVAEEQVP
+178 REAAEEQVP
-188 AQQLAAVRAESEAAE
+188 AGQLAAARAESAAT
-203 VAEVAAVPIPGPRQP
+203 VPGPRAP
-218 ADDRPAEAA
+218 LDDRPAVPAETATQ
-227 VETPPTLPAT
+227 TPPTPPAT
-237 DPSTSEPPPEPSEAP
+237 DPVTSLPPPEPSGAP
-252 PIVWDSFEAA
+252 PIVWETSEAA
-262 EGEAP
+262 EGEVP

-281 EPLTGSAELLSRL
+281 EPLTGSAEVLARL

-318 FAVGADEASVFHAL
+318 FAVGADEASVFHLL

-337 ARVHAAAALVA
+337 PRVHAAAALVA

-365 AARPRCVNCNA
+365 ASRPQCVNCHA
-376 NMFQPGL
+376 SMFQPGL

-389 ERDRYGDLPPD
+389 EQARYGDLPPD
-400 PTDHSVTPE
+400 PTDYSVTPE
-409 TAARGAAAVRAA
+409 SAARGAAAVRAA
-421 FHVNG
+421 FHING

-433 RGVPLPGTGPAPAW
+433 RGVPLPGAGAAPAW

>member
-11 SFTTLPNAT
+11 SFTTLPNST
-20 TRDKRLSWTAAG
+20 TRDKRLSWAAAG

-43 SRTSVRQLAGLRDEG
+43 SRTSVRQLAGLRAEG

-74 LRRVKSR
+74 LRRVKR
-81 GPAGRLSTH
+81 QGPTGRFTTD
-90 YEVFDAPYADEP
+90 YEVFDAPYVDEP
-102 GTSTGAGLASLGEV
+102 AAPAEPGVASLGEV
-116 GAAVTGK
+116 CGAVSGN
-123 PASGEPAGGAPGH
+123 PASGGPTVGAPGH
-136 TLTGKTGSTRP
+136 THTGNTGATRP
-147 PSLGVPSPGAD
+147 PTLGVPSPGAD
-158 DAQARGASC
+158 GAPAQHAGC
-167 GERRPKRRRAK
+167 GEHRPKRRRAR
-178 REAVAEEQVP
+178 REAAEEQVP
-188 AQQLAAVRAESEAAE
+188 VRQLAAGPAES
-203 VAEVAAVPIPGPRQP
+203 AVTIPGPREP
-218 ADDRPAEAA
+218 LDELRPAETASQ
-227 VETPPTLPAT
+227 TPPTPPAT
-237 DPSTSEPPPEPSEAP
+237 DPSTSPPPPEPSGAP
-252 PIVWDSFEAA
+252 PIVWEASEAA
-262 EGEAP
+262 EGEVP

-281 EPLTGSAELLSRL
+281 EPLTGSAEVLARL

-318 FAVGADEASVFHAL
+318 FAVGADEASVFHLL

-337 ARVHAAAALVA
+337 PRVHAAAALVA

-365 AARPRCVNCNA
+365 ASRPRCVNCNA

-389 ERDRYGDLPPD
+389 EKARYGDLPPD
-400 PTDHSVTPE
+400 PTDYSVTPE

-421 FHVNG
+421 FHING

-433 RGVPLPGTGPAPAW
+433 RGVPLPGSGPASAW

>member
-11 SFTTLPNAT
+11 SFTSLPNAT
-20 TRDKRLSWTAAG
+20 TRDKHLSWAAMG

-43 SRTSVRQLAGLRDEG
+43 SRTSVRQLAGLRAEG

-74 LRRVKSR
+74 LRRVR
-81 GPAGRLSTH
+81 RQGPTGRFTTD
-90 YEVFDAPYADEP
+90 YEVFDVPYVDEP
-102 GTSTGAGLASLGEV
+102 DASAEPGVASLGEV
-116 GAAVTGK
+116 CVAVSGN
-123 PASGEPAGGAPGH
+123 PASGGPAVGAPGP

-147 PSLGVPSPGAD
+147 PTLGVPSPGAD
-158 DAQARGASC
+158 GPQAPDAGC
-167 GERRPKRRRAK
+167 GERRPKRRRAT
-178 REAVAEEQVP
+178 REAAEEQVP
-188 AQQLAAVRAESEAAE
+188 AGRLAAARAES
-203 VAEVAAVPIPGPRQP
+203 AVTLPGPRAP
-218 ADDRPAEAA
+218 LDDRPAEPAETA
-227 VETPPTLPAT
+227 TQTPPTPTAT
-237 DPSTSEPPPEPSEAP
+237 GPVTSPPPPEPSGAP
-252 PIVWDSFEAA
+252 PIVWETSEAA
-262 EGEAP
+262 EGEVP

-281 EPLTGSAELLSRL
+281 EPLTGSAEVLSRL

-318 FAVGADEASVFHAL
+318 FAVGADEASVFHLL

-337 ARVHAAAALVA
+337 PRVHAAAALVA

-365 AARPRCVNCNA
+365 ASRPRCVNCNA

-389 ERDRYGDLPPD
+389 ERARYGDLPPD
-400 PTDHSVTPE
+400 PTDYSVTPE

-433 RGVPLPGTGPAPAW
+433 RGVPLSGPGVTPAW